1 MRDSPTRMP
10 SAAILSIVAA
20 CLQPHKK
27 PPHAVDL
34 SDAKQLKILIAR
46 KVMKLRD
53 LMTENVEVITPDT
66 SLEQAARKMRDLDVG
81 VLPVCDGERLL
92 GMLSDRDLIIRATA
106 EGRDPKS
113 TPVRESM
120 TPEIVY
126 CFEDQEASEAE
137 QLMSERQIRR
147 LAVLDHDKRL
157 VGIVSLG
164 DLATKTDKTR
174 AVGKTLEKVSEP
186 TEPSRPAIAL

>member
-1 MRDSPTRMP
+1 
-10 SAAILSIVAA
+10 
-20 CLQPHKK
+20 
-27 PPHAVDL
+27 
-34 SDAKQLKILIAR
+34 
-46 KVMKLRD
+46 MKLRD

-147 LAVLDHDKRL
+147 LAVLNRDKQL

-186 TEPSRPAIAL
+186 TEPSKPAIAL